1 MSESEPQGSPEYV
14 EMTPI
19 TRYYSDVANLINSES
34 YITMSLHSLL
44 ESFPVDREKVLDK
57 MRASVFM
64 PFDWEI
70 THDPVIA
77 KEKLA
82 MLPLS
87 IIHSELDRINCDVD
101 KVRSWYDNAVGGI
114 RAVTLEVHSN
124 SCLDHKAPNHLMC
137 DFSTDCPLLF
147 AERFLLREAEDPD
160 FSKPMYQEAP
170 DRQFTLIKN
179 NIGIAIKQQFISPEM
194 GDSILELYAFK
205 FNQFMMCRTP
215 SSTDTNI

>member
-1 MSESEPQGSPEYV
+1 MSESEPQGNPEYV

-34 YITMSLHSLL
+34 YVTMSLHSLL
-44 ESFPVDREKVLDK
+44 ESFPVDREKVLDE
-57 MRASVFM
+57 MRSSLFM

-70 THDPVIA
+70 AHDPVIA

-87 IIHSELDRINCDVD
+87 VIQSELEKANCDVD
-101 KVRSWYDNAVGGI
+101 EIKSWYDNAVGGI

-124 SCLDHKAPNHLMC
+124 HCLDRKAPNHLMC

-147 AERFLLREAEDPD
+147 TERFLLREAEDPD
-160 FSKPMYQEAP
+160 FSKPMYRTAP
-170 DRQFTLIKN
+170 DRQFTLTKN
-179 NIGIAIKQQFISPEM
+179 NIGIAIKQQFISSEI

-205 FNQFMMCRTP
+205 FNQFMVCRTSNP
-215 SSTDTNI
+215 SDNII